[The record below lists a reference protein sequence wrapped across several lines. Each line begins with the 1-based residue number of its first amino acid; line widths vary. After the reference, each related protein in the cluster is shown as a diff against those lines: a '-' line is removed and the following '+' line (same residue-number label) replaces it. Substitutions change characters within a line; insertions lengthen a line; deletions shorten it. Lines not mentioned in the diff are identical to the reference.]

1 MAIKPQIARMF
12 DESHPQEKEQFDF
25 VYDII
30 SGYNIISGNK
40 LGDGFLFGNINTNNR
55 SELDAILM
63 TTKYFIGLEF
73 KNYGEEDRIV
83 EISANKWQIL
93 KKDRTPEIKEDGTE
107 LIVMGGSKNTP
118 LLQASINHRNI
129 TEDIKKICGNIP
141 VYYIIIFNKSITI
154 EIKPDLKIPDWLQ
167 ITDNKNLISALN
179 ALPENTVSMPT
190 VSKIEEYLLSL
201 GVKVNSKYIG
211 SIETATAL
219 CDKAQYL
226 KNNNNTLYDDA
237 LRIIR
242 FSSDEYVRVIR
253 IRCYLGKGD
262 YTRAIKEI
270 AEAEQRKIKEAFY
283 YEARMFEY
291 GLGVSVNL
299 KKAKELYQ
307 KAQELG
313 MEEAKDGFNRLELLE
328 KEKQAQI
335 ERKEKE
341 RVAKVKEE
349 VVSKIIDT
357 HDKSTNILIKTV
369 GMCSLLYIIGHFLG
383 GLSVEWSKYFIW
395 AAFALP
401 CILCILIA
409 LYDKAV
415 SPLAE
420 NLTWEKFTPPLMIDG
435 NYKTYTTVYGEK
447 VEMIFHKAL
456 SLTFMIGLWSIIY
469 GLIYWI
475 AHMEYIEY
483 IDFKYFPTREFL
495 LTVANFY
502 WKIACLVACFWI
514 LQSIVRI
521 DKVNNFIDPY
531 VGGLKA
537 GSGILK
543 YWSKLGLYILK
554 PCVLIAFF
562 TVIPDLVISTVHEK
576 KHEITE
582 VISRK
587 EKEAANEDKKQKSST
602 DKMKKEGIAQV
613 EKPDSKRPTSS
624 VTNTPSNHT
633 KQSHSSKQMASTE
646 NQRAI
651 KKETSASSGIKCVK
665 VTFETPISFLK
676 GISRL
681 SESECITLKDF
692 AINVL
697 KKNPKSELVIAG
709 SISLD
714 ERKSHLEHLAL
725 QRAEFIKQYF
735 YSQGAQNKIKTI
747 VDDQIHK
754 STITIYLYASE
765 EMINEAQSKL
775 Q

>member
-12 DESHPQEKEQFDF
+12 DESHPQEKEQFDC

-30 SGYNIISGNK
+30 SGYNIESGNK

-55 SELDAILM
+55 SELDAILL

-73 KNYGEEDRIV
+73 KNYGDEDRIV

-93 KKDRTPEIKEDGTE
+93 KKDRTPEFKDDGTE
-107 LIVMGGSKNTP
+107 LVVMGGANNNTP
-118 LLQASINHRNI
+118 LLQASINHGKI
-129 TEDIKKICGNIP
+129 VEDIKKICGDIP
-141 VYYIIIFNKSITI
+141 VYYIIIFNKPITI
-154 EIKPDLKIPDWLQ
+154 EIKPGLKIPNWLQ
-167 ITDNKNLISALN
+167 ITDNKNLKSALN
-179 ALPENTVSMPT
+179 ALPEKTVSMPT

-201 GVKVNSKYIG
+201 GVKVNSTYIG

-226 KNNNNTLYDDA
+226 KNNNKKLYDDA

-299 KKAKELYQ
+299 KKAKELYR

-349 VVSKIIDT
+349 AVSKIIDT
-357 HDKSTNILIKTV
+357 HDKSTNILIKAV

-383 GLSVEWSKYFIW
+383 GLSVEWSKYIIW
-395 AAFALP
+395 VAFALP
-401 CILCILIA
+401 CILCIVIA

-456 SLTFMIGLWSIIY
+456 SLIFMIGLWSIIY

-514 LQSIVRI
+514 LQSVVRI
-521 DKVNNFIDPY
+521 DKVNNFSAPY
-531 VGGLKA
+531 AGGLKA
-537 GSGILK
+537 GSGILR
-543 YWSKLGLYILK
+543 YWSQLGFYILK
-554 PCVLIAFF
+554 PCVFIAFF
-562 TVIPDLVISTVHEK
+562 TVIPDLIISTVHEK

-582 VISRK
+582 VTNRK
-587 EKEAANEDKKQKSST
+587 EKEPTNKDKKQKSSYVNS
-602 DKMKKEGIAQV
+602 KKTTTVKSNKKVSQRSVSSSSEY
-613 EKPDSKRPTSS
+613 TSPNQTRQS
-624 VTNTPSNHT
+624 ESEQNVSTRTPAKIDTNT
-633 KQSHSSKQMASTE
+633 
-646 NQRAI
+646 
-651 KKETSASSGIKCVK
+651 SAGLQCVK
-665 VTFETPISFLK
+665 VSFDTPITFLY
-676 GISRL
+676 GLSRL
-681 SESECITLKDF
+681 SDNECMSLKNF
-692 AINVL
+692 ATNVL
-697 KKNPKSELVIAG
+697 KKDSGLYLVISG
-709 SISLD
+709 SINQE
-714 ERKSHLEHLAL
+714 ERKNHLEHLAL
-725 QRAEFIKQYF
+725 QRAEFVKQYF
-735 YSQGAQNKIKTI
+735 YNQGVRNKIKTI
-747 VDDQIHK
+747 VDDGTNK
-754 STITIYLYASE
+754 STITIYLYASQQ
-765 EMINEAQSKL
+765 MINDVQ
-775 Q
+775 